1 MGGKL
6 VISCLDR
13 FPAQSPSGGKP
24 MSVHVVGGASSMGK
38 RTKMEE
44 RCFSSMVL
52 DDYSAQLGVAVSK
65 ECRRR
70 VRDGKGMAM
79 R

>member
-1 MGGKL
+1 
-6 VISCLDR
+6 
-13 FPAQSPSGGKP
+13 
-24 MSVHVVGGASSMGK
+24 MSVHVVGGASSMRK
-38 RTKMEE
+38 RAKMEE

-70 VRDGKGMAM
+70 VRDGKGMAT

>member
-1 MGGKL
+1 MTL
-6 VISCLDR
+6 CLDR
-13 FPAQSPSGGKP
+13 FPAQSPSGERP

-70 VRDGKGMAM
+70 VRDGKGMTK